1 MEVNLT
7 IDQGN
12 SSVKVALFDG
22 ERLVAARRYE
32 SLQPSDVAAIA
43 ASYSVRRAIYSSVR
57 CGDSAL
63 QEAVKRVAGNVV
75 ILDHNTPMPMTIDY
89 TTPAT
94 LGHDRIAAAV
104 GAIYEADGCNCIII
118 DAGTAVTLDTVTA
131 DRHYRGGN
139 ISLGLRMRF
148 EALHHFTSR
157 LPMVSADGELPLI
170 GHDTATAIRS
180 GVILGLAGE
189 INQYV
194 ANVKELIGGDVKV
207 IITGGDREVIA
218 PHVAAPHVIDE
229 NLLMKG
235 LNRILLYNEK
245 I

>member
-12 SSVKVALFDG
+12 SSAKVALFDG
-22 ERLVAARRYE
+22 EKLVAARRYE
-32 SLQPSDVAAIA
+32 TLLPADVEAIA
-43 ASYSVRRAIYSSVR
+43 ASHNVRSAIYSSVR
-57 CGDSAL
+57 FGDTAL
-63 QEAVKRVAGNVV
+63 QEAVKRIAEKVL
-75 ILDHNTPMPMTIDY
+75 ILDCDTPMPMVIDY
-89 TTPAT
+89 TTPST

-104 GAIYEADGCNCIII
+104 GAIYEAAGQNCMII

-131 DRHYRGGN
+131 GCHYLGGN
-139 ISLGLRMRF
+139 ISPGLRMRF

-157 LPMVSADGELPLI
+157 LPIVGEEGELPLI
-170 GHDTATAIRS
+170 GHDTTTAIRS
-180 GVILGLAGE
+180 GVILGLVGE
-189 INQYV
+189 IEHYICR
-194 ANVKELIGGDVKV
+194 VKEQMDGELMV
-207 IITGGDREVIA
+207 ILTGGDREVLSPLISVL
-218 PHVAAPHVIDE
+218 HIIDE

>member
-12 SSVKVALFDG
+12 SSAKVALFDG
-22 ERLVAARRYE
+22 ETLISARRYE
-32 SLQPSDVAAIA
+32 TLSPADIEAIVAT
-43 ASYSVRRAIYSSVR
+43 YSVRNAIYSSVR
-57 CGDSAL
+57 FGDMAL
-63 QEAVKRVAGNVV
+63 QESVKRVASKVV
-75 ILDHNTPMPMTIDY
+75 ILDHNTPMPMVIDY
-89 TTPAT
+89 ATPST

-104 GAIYEADGCNCIII
+104 GATYEACGENCMII

-131 DRHYRGGN
+131 SRHFRGGN
-139 ISLGLRMRF
+139 ISPGLRMRF

-157 LPMVSADGELPLI
+157 LPMVSTDGDTPMI
-170 GHDTATAIRS
+170 GYDTTTAIRS
-180 GVILGLAGE
+180 GVLLGLAGE
-189 INQYV
+189 INYYIGRLS
-194 ANVKELIGGDVKV
+194 ELFDGNMKV
-207 IITGGDREVIA
+207 IITGGDCNELSGYIKT
-218 PHVAAPHVIDE
+218 PLTIDE